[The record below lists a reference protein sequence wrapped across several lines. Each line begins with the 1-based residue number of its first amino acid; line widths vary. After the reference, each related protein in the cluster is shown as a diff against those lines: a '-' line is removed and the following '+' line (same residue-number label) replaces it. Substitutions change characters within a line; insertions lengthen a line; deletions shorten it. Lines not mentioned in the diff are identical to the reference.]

1 MNKAIILSR
10 VSTQQQDLTQQ
21 TDEVLR
27 EVHKD
32 GFSDDD
38 IIIIEDKESA
48 IKLSEE
54 ERRGLNRMKYEIS
67 KDPNIKC
74 VYIYELSRLSR
85 RQLVLFSI
93 RDYLVERKIQLICLK
108 PYFRLLDCDG
118 KMSQTG
124 SLMFSLFS
132 SLSESEMML
141 KQERM
146 MRGRKRNLALGK
158 SAGGRP
164 AFGYITDKDKKYVI
178 HKEQAEI
185 LRRIFKEYAY
195 SGMTIRDIATNLKEE
210 GYFPETSLKTVIL
223 RITNYLKRRLY
234 TGEGAYP
241 QIITPKL
248 FDDAQKSLINN
259 RTIHKLNHK
268 EQFLLK
274 GLICDAHTGCIL
286 SGNSS
291 LDSYFSKHCSGVAIR
306 RVNIDPI
313 VWEYSKMMYSRFI
326 MNRALLQKQIDKE
339 IATTR
344 KKLNTIDQD
353 MNNIQARI
361 DKVEE
366 RLILGRMSEKKADE
380 LNQQLQMDL
389 QEKEKRHLELVNYL
403 LAKQYQIQEAMF
415 AEEINEM
422 TMSLNEKVDIVR
434 KVVDIITVEKPSVS
448 KSVIKIYNRINDRV
462 HIYEVDCWK
471 HTWGLIRETSSKDV
485 PHIKLKS
492 KHIKVK
498 PY

>member
-1 MNKAIILSR
+1 M
-10 VSTQQQDLTQQ
+10 
-21 TDEVLR
+21 
-27 EVHKD
+27 
-32 GFSDDD
+32 
-38 IIIIEDKESA
+38 
-48 IKLSEE
+48 
-54 ERRGLNRMKYEIS
+54 
-67 KDPNIKC
+67 
-74 VYIYELSRLSR
+74 
-85 RQLVLFSI
+85 
-93 RDYLVERKIQLICLK
+93 
-108 PYFRLLDCDG
+108 
-118 KMSQTG
+118 
-124 SLMFSLFS
+124 
-132 SLSESEMML
+132 
-141 KQERM
+141 
-146 MRGRKRNLALGK
+146 
-158 SAGGRP
+158 
-164 AFGYITDKDKKYVI
+164 
-178 HKEQAEI
+178 
-185 LRRIFKEYAY
+185 
-195 SGMTIRDIATNLKEE
+195 
-210 GYFPETSLKTVIL
+210 
-223 RITNYLKRRLY
+223 
-234 TGEGAYP
+234 
-241 QIITPKL
+241 
-248 FDDAQKSLINN
+248 
-259 RTIHKLNHK
+259 
-268 EQFLLK
+268 LK

-313 VWEYSKMMYSRFI
+313 VWEYSKMMYARYI

-344 KKLNTIDQD
+344 KKLSTIDQD

-422 TMSLNEKVDIVR
+422 AMSLNEKVDIVR

-471 HTWGLIRETSSKDV
+471 HTWGLIREASSKDV

>member
-1 MNKAIILSR
+1 MDRAIILSR

-32 GFSDDD
+32 GFSDDN

-54 ERRGLNRMKYEIS
+54 ERRGLNRMKCEINE
-67 KDPNIKC
+67 DPNIKC

-93 RDYLVERKIQLICLK
+93 RDYLVERNIQLICLK
-108 PYFRLLDCDG
+108 PYFRLLDNDG

-146 MRGRKRNLALGK
+146 IRGRKRNLSLGK

-164 AFGYITDKDKKYVI
+164 AFGYITDKDKKYIV

-195 SGMTIRDIATNLKEE
+195 GGLTIRDIATNLKEE
-210 GYFPETSLKTVIL
+210 GYFPETSLKTLIL
-223 RITNYLKRRLY
+223 RISNYLKRRLY
-234 TGEGAYP
+234 IGEGPCP
-241 QIITPKL
+241 QIITPKV
-248 FDDAQKSLINN
+248 FEDAQKALANN
-259 RTIHKLNHK
+259 KTIHKLNHK

-274 GLICDAHTGCIL
+274 GLICDAHPGCIL
-286 SGNSS
+286 SGNRS

-313 VWEYSKMMYSRFI
+313 VWELSKMMYSQYI
-326 MNRALLQKQIDKE
+326 MNRDLLQKQIDKE
-339 IATTR
+339 ITTTR
-344 KKLNTIDQD
+344 KKLSTIDQEL
-353 MNNIQARI
+353 NNIQARI

-366 RLILGRMSEKKADE
+366 RLIMGRISEKKADE
-380 LNQQLQMDL
+380 LNQQLQEDL
-389 QEKEKRHLELVNYL
+389 QMKEKRHCELVNYL
-403 LAKQYQIQEAMF
+403 LTKQYQIQEAMY
-415 AEEINEM
+415 AEEINET
-422 TMSLNEKVDIVR
+422 TMSLSEKVDIVR

-448 KSVIKIYNRINDRV
+448 KSVIKIYNRINDKV

-471 HTWGLIRETSSKDV
+471 HTWMLIGETTRKEA
-485 PHIKLKS
+485 PHIKLRS

>member
-67 KDPNIKC
+67 EDPSIKC

-146 MRGRKRNLALGK
+146 MRGRRRNLTLGK

-164 AFGYITDKDKKYVI
+164 AFGYITDKDKTYVI
-178 HKEQAEI
+178 HKEQADL

-195 SGMTIRDIATNLKEE
+195 ESMTIKDIATNLKEE
-210 GYFPETSLKTVIL
+210 GYFPDTSLKTLTL
-223 RITNYLKRRLY
+223 RITNYLKCRLY
-234 TGEGAYP
+234 IGEGAYP

-380 LNQQLQMDL
+380 LNHQLQTDL
-389 QEKEKRHLELVNYL
+389 QEKEKRHLELVNFL

-422 TMSLNEKVDIVR
+422 AMSLNEKVDIVR

-471 HTWGLIRETSSKDV
+471 HTWGLIREASSKDV

>member
-1 MNKAIILSR
+1 
-10 VSTQQQDLTQQ
+10 
-21 TDEVLR
+21 
-27 EVHKD
+27 
-32 GFSDDD
+32 
-38 IIIIEDKESA
+38 
-48 IKLSEE
+48 
-54 ERRGLNRMKYEIS
+54 
-67 KDPNIKC
+67 
-74 VYIYELSRLSR
+74 
-85 RQLVLFSI
+85 
-93 RDYLVERKIQLICLK
+93 
-108 PYFRLLDCDG
+108 
-118 KMSQTG
+118 
-124 SLMFSLFS
+124 MFSLFS

-164 AFGYITDKDKKYVI
+164 AFGYLTDKDKKYVI
-178 HKEQAEI
+178 HKEQADL

-195 SGMTIRDIATNLKEE
+195 ESMTIKDIATNLKEE
-210 GYFPETSLKTVIL
+210 GYFPDTSLKTLIL
-223 RITNYLKRRLY
+223 RITNYLKCRLY
-234 TGEGAYP
+234 IGEGAYP

-248 FDDAQKSLINN
+248 FEDAQKSLTNN

-274 GLICDAHTGCIL
+274 GLVCDAHTGYIL

-313 VWEYSKMMYSRFI
+313 VWEFSKKMYSQYL
-326 MNRALLQKQIDKE
+326 MNRSILQKQIDKE

-344 KKLNTIDQD
+344 KKLHTIEQEMNTIQS
-353 MNNIQARI
+353 RI
-361 DKVEE
+361 DKIEE
-366 RLILGRMSEKKADE
+366 RLIMGRISEAKADE
-380 LNQQLQMDL
+380 LNHQLQEDL
-389 QEKEKRHLELVNYL
+389 QIKDKRHCELVNYL
-403 LAKQYQIQEAMF
+403 LAKQYQIQEAML
-415 AEEINEM
+415 AEEINET
-422 TMSLNEKVDIVR
+422 TMSLQEKVDIVR

-448 KSVIKIYNRINDRV
+448 KSIIKIYNRINDRV

-471 HTWGLIRETSSKDV
+471 HTWGLIRETTSKEV

>member
-67 KDPNIKC
+67 EDPSIKC

-146 MRGRKRNLALGK
+146 MRGRRRNLTLGK

-178 HKEQAEI
+178 HKEQAEL

-210 GYFPETSLKTVIL
+210 GYFPDTSLKTLTL
-223 RITNYLKRRLY
+223 RITNYLKCRLY
-234 TGEGAYP
+234 IGEGAYP

-248 FDDAQKSLINN
+248 FDDAQKSLTNN
-259 RTIHKLNHK
+259 KTIHKLNHK

-306 RVNIDPI
+306 RLNIDPI

-380 LNQQLQMDL
+380 LNHQLQTDL

-422 TMSLNEKVDIVR
+422 AMSLNEKVDIVR

-471 HTWGLIRETSSKDV
+471 HTWELIREASSKDV

>member
-1 MNKAIILSR
+1 MNRAIILSR
-10 VSTQQQDLTQQ
+10 VSTQHQDLTQQ

-32 GFSDDD
+32 GFSDDN
-38 IIIIEDKESA
+38 IIIIEEKESA

-54 ERRGLNRMKYEIS
+54 ERRGLNRMKYEIGE
-67 KDPNIKC
+67 DPNINC

-108 PYFRLLDCDG
+108 PYFRLLESDG

-164 AFGYITDKDKKYVI
+164 AFGYLTDKDKKYVI
-178 HKEQAEI
+178 HKEQADL

-195 SGMTIRDIATNLKEE
+195 ESMTIKDIATNLKEE
-210 GYFPETSLKTVIL
+210 GYFPDTSLKTLIL
-223 RITNYLKRRLY
+223 RITNYLKCRLY
-234 TGEGAYP
+234 IGEGAYP

-248 FDDAQKSLINN
+248 FEDAQKSLTNN

-274 GLICDAHTGCIL
+274 GLVCDAHTGYIL

-313 VWEYSKMMYSRFI
+313 VWEFSKKMYSQYL
-326 MNRALLQKQIDKE
+326 MNRSILQKQIDKE

-344 KKLNTIDQD
+344 KKLHTIEQEMNTIQS
-353 MNNIQARI
+353 RI
-361 DKVEE
+361 DKIEE
-366 RLILGRMSEKKADE
+366 RLIMGRISEAKADE
-380 LNQQLQMDL
+380 LNHQLQEDL
-389 QEKEKRHLELVNYL
+389 QIKDKRHCELVNYL
-403 LAKQYQIQEAMF
+403 LAKQYQIQEAML
-415 AEEINEM
+415 AEEINET
-422 TMSLNEKVDIVR
+422 TMSLQEKVDIVR

-448 KSVIKIYNRINDRV
+448 KSIIKIYNRINDRV

-471 HTWGLIRETSSKDV
+471 HTWGLIRETTSKEV